1 MLTDEDESKIR
12 AIVRSEIQA
21 LQPGARRGPPSPGD
35 PLGAA
40 LPAFLDGRDAVT
52 VAEVVE
58 GVLGLPPAEQA
69 QGDLTRA
76 ASALASLGWERSR
89 ASWGPTKERRWRYY
103 RPGYLVRYRAPYQ
116 ATTILVTPAEREEV
130 GGK

>member
-1 MLTDEDESKIR
+1 MLTTEDESKIR

-21 LQPGARRGPPSPGD
+21 LQPGARRAPPPPDD

-58 GVLGLPPAEQA
+58 GVLGLPPSHQV

-76 ASALASLGWERSR
+76 ASALAALGWERSR

-103 RPGYLVRYRAPYQ
+103 RPGFLVPYRAPYQ
-116 ATTILVTPAEREEV
+116 TKAILVTPAEREEASR
-130 GGK
+130 

>member
-1 MLTDEDESKIR
+1 MLTTDDEQKIR
-12 AIVRSEIQA
+12 AIVREEVRA
-21 LQPGARRGPPSPGD
+21 LAPAPRRLPPAPDD
-35 PLGAA
+35 PLVTG
-40 LPAFLDGRDAVT
+40 LPAFLAGRDAVT
-52 VAEVVE
+52 VAEVLDA
-58 GVLGLPPAEQA
+58 VLGLPPSHQA

-76 ASALASLGWERSR
+76 AAALASLGWERSR

-116 ATTILVTPAEREEV
+116 TTTVLVTPAEREEV